1 MARIDNLTNFLT
13 DVASAIKTKS
23 GDSTNIPAANF
34 DNEILN
40 LPSQGNYQIKTVN
53 ITNNGEATFGP
64 DSGYDAISNIIIN
77 TQVPMPQLQSKSYEF
92 TSNQNITLLPDT
104 GFDGFTDISVSI
116 NVPTED
122 LDSTVT
128 ALENQVTALTAA
140 LENKSSGGEAEPLI
154 YVQTSE
160 PATKDGIWLQ
170 TNGTAEHYKSDDSIY
185 FSGTW
190 SNDGD
195 TASTPYSF
203 YNGSAVAIG
212 TDIYLF
218 GSASNGTMAYKYDTL
233 TNTYTQLTNVPY
245 SFFQGGAT
253 NVGTDIYLFG
263 GDSSSS
269 SAATAYKYDT
279 LTDTYTRIAGVPVGF
294 KGGSVASIGTDI
306 YLFGT
311 SNTKQAYKYDTL
323 TNTYTKLANIPYYFF
338 DGAIVAAGTDIY
350 LVGSYIYSEV
360 DKNMYKY
367 NTLTDTYT
375 QLTSIPYDFTMG
387 SAVIIGTDIYL
398 LGCGMSK
405 YTRNMYKYNILT
417 DTYTQLTNIP
427 YDFYHGSAVA
437 INTNIY
443 ILGGEASST
452 KTRVYHIQTKT
463 YDTDNTVIIAQG
475 RKGTGATYNTSYA
488 VKLLNTTFD
497 EGFEPLYG
505 VADAWFYTT
514 QNGVDTTIPTYY
526 GDGTQW
532 IKFKN

>member
-1 MARIDNLTNFLT
+1 MINGQNPTNVF
-13 DVASAIKTKS
+13 
-23 GDSTNIPAANF
+23 STYADLI
-34 DNEILN
+34 E
-40 LPSQGNYQIKTVN
+40 N
-53 ITNNGEATFGP
+53 IT
-64 DSGYDAISNIIIN
+64 
-77 TQVPMPQLQSKSYEF
+77 
-92 TSNQNITLLPDT
+92 TS
-104 GFDGFTDISVSI
+104 
-116 NVPTED
+116 ED
-122 LDSTVT
+122 L
-128 ALENQVTALTAA
+128 
-140 LENKSSGGEAEPLI
+140 EAELSEQEAVIQELKEAVKNKTAGGNVKLNI
-154 YVQTSE
+154 YTQTTE
-160 PATKDGIWLQ
+160 PTDKNGIWLQ
-170 TNGTAEHYKSDDSIY
+170 TSGVAEHYKSDDSIY
-185 FSGTW
+185 FSGNW
-190 SNDGD
+190 STTGD
-195 TASTPYSF
+195 TADIPYDFSG
-203 YNGSAVAIG
+203 GSAVAIG
-212 TDIYLF
+212 TNIYLF
-218 GSASNGTMAYKYDTL
+218 GSSSGGTMAYKYDTL

-245 SFFQGGAT
+245 SFFKGGAA

-311 SNTKQAYKYDTL
+311 NDTKQAYKYDTL

-338 DGAIVAAGTDIY
+338 DSAIVAAGTDIY

-367 NTLTDTYT
+367 DTLTGTYT
-375 QLTSIPYDFTMG
+375 QLTSIPYDFTRG

-437 INTNIY
+437 INTSIY

-475 RKGTGATYNTSYA
+475 RKSTGTTYNTGYV

-505 VADAWFYTT
+505 VVDAWLYTT
-514 QNGVDTTIPTYY
+514 QDGVDTTIPTYY